1 MLLPAR
7 RLQFKA
13 KLKPEQATWQCHLV
27 NETRSMSASFI
38 FMRSRP
44 QDDKLES
51 IHGACFWRGHARVY
65 LCSSSHESM
74 SLLNDL
80 IITPAL
86 GTNSFRGT
94 KRVLTSCEG
103 LMSRRRDCMC
113 LSEGRGRPHSAAI
126 LPNYGPKYR
135 ALHSFYHGC
144 TFSTISLDAI
154 ACARFLVVSS
164 LG

>member
-13 KLKPEQATWQCHLV
+13 KLKPEQATWRCHLV
-27 NETRSMSASFI
+27 NDPRSMSASFI
-38 FMRSRP
+38 FIRSRP
-44 QDDKLES
+44 QDDTLES
-51 IHGACFWRGHARVY
+51 IHGACFWRGHARIH

-80 IITPAL
+80 IIISAL

-94 KRVLTSCEG
+94 QRVLTLCEA

-113 LSEGRGRPHSAAI
+113 LSEGRGRPHSAVI
-126 LPNYGPKYR
+126 LPSYVPKYR
-135 ALHSFYHGC
+135 TLHSFYRGC
-144 TFSTISLDAI
+144 TFSAIMLDDI